1 MKNVYILFLFA
12 LMMLNCS
19 NNKKESEEP
28 MNQIK
33 ENDKYI
39 SLGNQIAT
47 ETGKTLSSEL
57 LNKINSEGAESAV
70 AYCNLQALPLT
81 AQLESKYNVRIKRIG
96 SRVRNVANAADAIEK
111 EVINMFGRNLEK
123 GNDTRPVVMKINNE
137 YHYFNYIM
145 TKPLCLNCHGKPVDN
160 INENVFKKIN
170 NLYPADEAINYKD
183 GDFRGIWHIIFK
195 NN

>member
-1 MKNVYILFLFA
+1 MRFIEMKNVYILFLFA

-123 GNDTRPVVMKINNE
+123 GTRQVSTCASQK
-137 YHYFNYIM
+137 
-145 TKPLCLNCHGKPVDN
+145 
-160 INENVFKKIN
+160 
-170 NLYPADEAINYKD
+170 
-183 GDFRGIWHIIFK
+183 
-195 NN
+195 